1 MLNVSIVLYH
11 PNWQE
16 VAALTKV
23 LLQSRYTRRVYWVD
37 NSPAETKA
45 LPMEEDVLHIG
56 YDSGEDT
63 DYEDNEGAKKQVAY
77 IFNGKNLGY
86 GAAHNIAIRES
97 VYDDIPLHL
106 VINPDILVTAEAIDT
121 MVEFITAHRE
131 VGQLMPHVVY
141 PTGETQYLCKL
152 LPTPLDVFGRR
163 FLPKRWMAKR
173 NARFELRESGYD
185 KMMNVPYL
193 SGCFMLLR
201 TQAVLKARLFD
212 ERFFMYPEDID
223 LTRRIHRDYLTIYFP
238 YVTIVHNHAQASYHS
253 PKMLWIHIVN
263 MCRYFNK
270 WGWFCDKE
278 RRMVNNLTLESLY
291 GGYNSCT
298 EGCL

>member
-1 MLNVSIVLYH
+1 MLKVSIVLYQ
-11 PNWQE
+11 PKWEE

-23 LLQSRYTRRVYWVD
+23 LLQSKYTRRVYWVD

-45 LPMEEDVLHIG
+45 LPMEKDVVCAG
-56 YDSGEDT
+56 KDSGEDAAS
-63 DYEDNEGAKKQVAY
+63 EDKGRAKKRIVY

-97 VYDDIPLHL
+97 AYDDVPMHL
-106 VINPDILVTAEAIDT
+106 VINPDILVTKEAIDS
-121 MVEFITAHRE
+121 MVEFMAAHQE

-141 PTGETQYLCKL
+141 PNGETQYLCKL

-163 FLPKRWMAKR
+163 FLPRRWMAKR
-173 NARFELRESGYD
+173 NARYELRASGYD

-201 TQAVLKARLFD
+201 TEAVLKARLFD

-253 PKMLWIHIVN
+253 PKMLWIHAVN

-270 WGWFCDKE
+270 WGWFFDKE
-278 RRMVNNLTLESLY
+278 RKLVNQTTLESILP
-291 GGYNSCT
+291 T
-298 EGCL
+298 TK